1 MEVTFGFMYN
11 NEFFKCE
18 REFLSLTDEEV
29 KYILT
34 DLFHPIKIE
43 NIFRSEDFNEIY
55 ADITTDGWESFNDDG
70 NKVEN
75 VLIDTV
81 ILRPNSLYVDFS
93 IYDSDLLKYKQWL
106 FSRGVCDLLRDNPY
120 LKEIK

>member
-1 MEVTFGFMYN
+1 MIVLPKY
-11 NEFFKCE
+11 

-93 IYDSDLLKYKQWL
+93 IYDSDLIKYKQWL